1 MLQLYKDRSLEVGK
15 KVRVYF
21 NLHTLLFSVVSMEGQ
36 YKGKVVAHGNGII
49 ITAAKFKVNK
59 AGQLRV
65 RKIRRKSVHAY
76 VEGVFSGLTKET
88 LSNKA
93 YYNPYN
99 TDYFIDWES
108 KENVFEANKVVLK
121 DKRVTYL

>member
-21 NLHTLLFSVVSMEGQ
+21 NLHTHLFSIVSMEGQ
-36 YKGKVVAHGNGII
+36 YKGKVVAHGNGIA
-49 ITAAKFKVNK
+49 ITDAKFKVNK
-59 AGQLRV
+59 TGQLRV

-76 VEGVFSGLTKET
+76 VDGIFSGVAEET
-88 LSNKA
+88 LSKKA
-93 YYNPYN
+93 YYNPYK

-108 KENVFEANKVVLK
+108 KENVFEADTVVLK